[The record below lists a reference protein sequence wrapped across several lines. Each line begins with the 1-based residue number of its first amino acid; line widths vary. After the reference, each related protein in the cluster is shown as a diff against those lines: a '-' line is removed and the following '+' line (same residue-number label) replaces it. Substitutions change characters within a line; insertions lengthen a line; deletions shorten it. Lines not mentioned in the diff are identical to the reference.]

1 MGPKM
6 TSRPP
11 NETSFRQNQCARLGG
26 SLTQEPPPPK
36 KNIAESLCAEGRE
49 ITHAQKRNP

>member
-26 SLTQEPPPPK
+26 SLTQEPPPQ